1 MKTIRNKLAD
11 LYRKHT
17 PSVKIPLVIFVVII
31 CMVPLIVEGRILASS
46 SKQNQVER
54 RIIDVQNQCQI
65 FSNKMT
71 RTGYLSGSVTDN
83 AGIDTEMSMLA
94 DIFNGRIIIVNS
106 GFKIVKD
113 TFSLSEGKLCI
124 SEETIRCFLGE
135 STKKYNTEKH
145 YFVLAIPI
153 MESAQS
159 VEVGAAAK
167 TAGVMLVTAST
178 ESMLEL
184 EDVLNGKAS
193 MFQLIMFVVVVI
205 AAICV
210 VQTSLRPF
218 DAIVSSIN
226 RVAEGNM
233 DEDIEEETYSET
245 KKISRALTRMLETIK
260 SVEQSRQE
268 FVSNVSHE
276 LKTPITSIRVL
287 ADSLMGMEEVPQELY
302 KEFMTDISDEI
313 DRESKIIDDLLTLV
327 RMDKASP
334 EKSIAPA
341 KVNDLV
347 EMVLKRLR
355 PIARRRNIELIYES
369 MREVTADI
377 DEVKLSLAINNLV
390 ENAIKYNKEDGWV
403 RVSLDADHKFFYL
416 KVADSG
422 VGITEEFKERVFE
435 RFYRVD
441 KARSRETGGTGL
453 GLAITKS
460 VVLMHHGAIRVE
472 SKEGEGTTFLVRIPL
487 IYIA

>member
-124 SEETIRCFLGE
+124 SEETIRSFLGE

-276 LKTPITSIRVL
+276 LKTPITSIRVV
-287 ADSLMGMEEVPQELY
+287 ADSLMGMEELPQ
-302 KEFMTDISDEI
+302 
-313 DRESKIIDDLLTLV
+313 
-327 RMDKASP
+327 
-334 EKSIAPA
+334 
-341 KVNDLV
+341 
-347 EMVLKRLR
+347 
-355 PIARRRNIELIYES
+355 
-369 MREVTADI
+369 
-377 DEVKLSLAINNLV
+377 
-390 ENAIKYNKEDGWV
+390 
-403 RVSLDADHKFFYL
+403 
-416 KVADSG
+416 
-422 VGITEEFKERVFE
+422 
-435 RFYRVD
+435 
-441 KARSRETGGTGL
+441 
-453 GLAITKS
+453 
-460 VVLMHHGAIRVE
+460 
-472 SKEGEGTTFLVRIPL
+472 
-487 IYIA
+487 